1 MNNPSAKTLG
11 ILAYAT
17 FIGAII
23 AYFLNKEEKHAF
35 ATWHIKNMFGL
46 IIMYFISYV
55 LSGQENLWLVGAI
68 FFYTS
73 AIAWLVSIIF
83 AITNKQKG
91 IPFLSEKFQTWF
103 RFLD

>member
-1 MNNPSAKTLG
+1 MNNISAKTLA
-11 ILAYAT
+11 IIAYIT

-23 AYFLNKEEKHAF
+23 AYFLNKENKHEF

-46 IIMYFISYV
+46 IILYFISFA
-55 LSGQENLWLVGAI
+55 LSTQELLWEVGAV

-73 AIAWLVSIIF
+73 AIAWLVSMVF
-83 AITNKQKG
+83 AILNKKVG